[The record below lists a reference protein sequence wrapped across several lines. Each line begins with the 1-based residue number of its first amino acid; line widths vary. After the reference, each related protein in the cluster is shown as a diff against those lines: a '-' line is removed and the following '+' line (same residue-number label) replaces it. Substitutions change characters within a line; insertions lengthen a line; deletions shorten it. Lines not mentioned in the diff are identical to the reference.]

1 MNKILKNTSAC
12 IAVAV
17 IAASN
22 IVMADPH
29 TDALEKR
36 LKIMEK
42 QMGMMQDELAL
53 VREEAR
59 QPSAKAIELEEWV
72 AKVKKIEPYEK
83 KNMVFFRGGFARNDT
98 DRTGD
103 ILTDANTD
111 GSGSSALPAN
121 FGGLNTR
128 DFTGNPSNGNN
139 NGWYFGAGIEHSI
152 TEDLFGL
159 WDDTEMFGE
168 ILFEYKEFDSHTLNR
183 APLPTAANDSVNAAA
198 NAHGLTADQSIPVCA
213 SNLLEP
219 KGNSGLIA
227 NNGGP
232 YGSCINSVTVTQFTL
247 TASPKIKFMK
257 GGDFRPWII
266 PAGLTINVVSPPS
279 DGATYIAPGIM
290 FAGGA
295 EYHLWNNIYI
305 GADARYNLTS
315 NAMDGVDIDGF
326 TAGGY
331 LGFGF

>member
-12 IAVAV
+12 IAAAV

-42 QMGMMQDELAL
+42 QMRMMQDELAR

-59 QPSAKAIELEEWV
+59 QPSAKALELEEWV
-72 AKVKKIEPYEK
+72 AKVQKIEPYEK

-111 GSGSSALPAN
+111 ASGSTI
-121 FGGLNTR
+121 LNTQ
-128 DFTGNPSNGNN
+128 DFTGNPRNGDNR
-139 NGWYFGAGIEHSI
+139 GWYFGAGIEHSI

-198 NAHGLTADQSIPVCA
+198 NAHGITEGQSIPVCA
-213 SNLLEP
+213 SNLLKP
-219 KGNSGLIA
+219 DGTSGLIV

-232 YGSCINSVTVTQFTL
+232 YGSCTNNVTVTQFTL

-266 PAGLTINVVSPPS
+266 PAGFTFNVVSPPS
-279 DGATYIAPGIM
+279 DGATYIAPGMM